1 MASSG
6 RELKLPEEPVA
17 EIYRCFRCGYC
28 RSACPTFTAMG
39 SESWNARGR
48 LMLARA
54 ILEGQVELSPSLLD
68 RFFSCLA
75 CAACEVVCPAVVRVV
90 DALVAFRQT
99 LVASGAPLPER
110 VAELA
115 RRLLEEGSPLPGAG
129 ERGRQPEAP
138 AGEKAGVLVFPG
150 CVASGLEPGVV
161 KAIEKLLEAA
171 EVPYSLLEGACCA
184 LPLLKLGFTREARK
198 SMELLAGRLRSL
210 RPELVLT
217 PCPTCLEALTR
228 YLPQLTGTSVRA
240 EHTST
245 FLRRLLREGKLAL
258 ARRVELKAAYH
269 DPCVLGRLL
278 GIYEAPRELLWEAGL
293 TVLEMPRNRQESAC
307 CGYGCLAFL
316 TYPELAARIAE
327 ERVREALAVK
337 ADVLATACPSCLHA
351 LAEAAKSV
359 ARLLAVAD
367 VTEVLAELV

>member
-6 RELKLPEEPVA
+6 RELKLPEELVA

-115 RRLLEEGSPLPGAG
+115 RRLLEKGSPLPGAS

-161 KAIEKLLEAA
+161 KAI
-171 EVPYSLLEGACCA
+171 
-184 LPLLKLGFTREARK
+184 
-198 SMELLAGRLRSL
+198 
-210 RPELVLT
+210 
-217 PCPTCLEALTR
+217 
-228 YLPQLTGTSVRA
+228 
-240 EHTST
+240 
-245 FLRRLLREGKLAL
+245 
-258 ARRVELKAAYH
+258 KAAL
-269 DPCVLGRLL
+269 DPN
-278 GIYEAPRELLWEAGL
+278 GILNPGKMWE
-293 TVLEMPRNRQESAC
+293 VS
-307 CGYGCLAFL
+307 
-316 TYPELAARIAE
+316 
-327 ERVREALAVK
+327 
-337 ADVLATACPSCLHA
+337 
-351 LAEAAKSV
+351 
-359 ARLLAVAD
+359 
-367 VTEVLAELV
+367 